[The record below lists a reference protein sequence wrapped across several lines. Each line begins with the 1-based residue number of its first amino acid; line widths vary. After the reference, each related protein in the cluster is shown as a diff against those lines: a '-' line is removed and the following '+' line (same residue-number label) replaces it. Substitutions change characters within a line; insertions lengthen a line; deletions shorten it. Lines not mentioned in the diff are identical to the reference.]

1 MRDATVSDFFY
12 RDSKSKKIKKNFVLF
27 LFFFY
32 VGVGGGGRWWVRGA
46 IVREF
51 L

>member
-1 MRDATVSDFFY
+1 MWDATVSDFFY
-12 RDSKSKKIKKNFVLF
+12 RDSKSKKIKKFV
-27 LFFFY
+27 FFML
-32 VGVGGGGRWWVRGA
+32 GGGAVVGEGA

>member
-12 RDSKSKKIKKNFVLF
+12 KESKSKKIKKVFVLF
-27 LFFFY
+27 LFCFFML
-32 VGVGGGGRWWVRGA
+32 GGGGRWWVRGA

>member
-1 MRDATVSDFFY
+1 MSDFFY
-12 RDSKSKKIKKNFVLF
+12 RDSKSKKIKKFFVLF
-27 LFFFY
+27 LFSFML
-32 VGVGGGGRWWVRGA
+32 GGGRWWVRGA